1 MKFAVELP
9 DTREGKRGGIS
20 FHPVGANFGGRIGIR
35 YTVKSRS
42 RSAQSVSADARRAQN
57 GRRTAYNASLR
68 TE

>member
-1 MKFAVELP
+1 MKFTVELP

-20 FHPVGANFGGRIGIR
+20 FHPVGANFGRRIGIR

-42 RSAQSVSADARRAQN
+42 PSGSERFRRLQEAQN

-68 TE
+68 TA